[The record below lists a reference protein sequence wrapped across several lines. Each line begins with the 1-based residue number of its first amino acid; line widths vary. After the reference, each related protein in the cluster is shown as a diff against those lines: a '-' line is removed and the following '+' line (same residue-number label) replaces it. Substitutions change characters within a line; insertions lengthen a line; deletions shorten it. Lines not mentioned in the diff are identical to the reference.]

1 MKYLDEEIVKRKQ
14 DEKRKEFYDLRTGMY
29 VKERLIQFK
38 RAYLEETDVTIALPV
53 DFVTMPESIKK
64 IKYPVESRP
73 SLVKTSLDTSVNF
86 SFTRTAQGM
95 RENQLPMASKQM
107 RMIIQRMNPANIFFE
122 EGQDVTDFSY
132 PFCWFD
138 YKSYALD
145 DQIYNFMYLMLLSE
159 KIILHGCF
167 NCKFELGKEWKDIVQ
182 QVIKTITI
190 SNQAGGYA
198 DEGTKN

>member
-1 MKYLDEEIVKRKQ
+1 
-14 DEKRKEFYDLRTGMY
+14 
-29 VKERLIQFK
+29 
-38 RAYLEETDVTIALPV
+38 
-53 DFVTMPESIKK
+53 
-64 IKYPVESRP
+64 
-73 SLVKTSLDTSVNF
+73 
-86 SFTRTAQGM
+86 M

-182 QVIKTITI
+182 QVIKTIAI
-190 SNQAGGYA
+190 GNQAGGYA

>member
-1 MKYLDEEIVKRKQ
+1 
-14 DEKRKEFYDLRTGMY
+14 
-29 VKERLIQFK
+29 
-38 RAYLEETDVTIALPV
+38 
-53 DFVTMPESIKK
+53 
-64 IKYPVESRP
+64 
-73 SLVKTSLDTSVNF
+73 
-86 SFTRTAQGM
+86 M

>member
-1 MKYLDEEIVKRKQ
+1 
-14 DEKRKEFYDLRTGMY
+14 
-29 VKERLIQFK
+29 
-38 RAYLEETDVTIALPV
+38 
-53 DFVTMPESIKK
+53 
-64 IKYPVESRP
+64 
-73 SLVKTSLDTSVNF
+73 
-86 SFTRTAQGM
+86 
-95 RENQLPMASKQM
+95 
-107 RMIIQRMNPANIFFE
+107 MNPANIFFE

-190 SNQAGGYA
+190 GNQAGGYA